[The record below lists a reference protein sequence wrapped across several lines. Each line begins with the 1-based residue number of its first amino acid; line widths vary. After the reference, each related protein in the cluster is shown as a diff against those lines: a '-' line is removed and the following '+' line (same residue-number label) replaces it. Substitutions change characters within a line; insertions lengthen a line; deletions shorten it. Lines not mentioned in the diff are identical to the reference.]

1 MTDSETVIDGEQ
13 RGPSDRLRESRV
25 LALVPDAWG
34 ECRGGKTVAHT
45 GAMKARRAE
54 RPVIERRSIAAI
66 EDIEALAT
74 KAARY
79 DAIETAL
86 LNGKLFS
93 ALQQL
98 NGKHSSES
106 VGVLVDNFL
115 PTLRELS
122 FEMYCRAIRPVLE
135 DLLRTTHDYARRA
148 GDQHLE
154 PAAHCLQ
161 SPWGERADAAFV
173 RPADVRVD
181 DELVYAQYGQR
192 AMHLDLYRPAKP
204 PRHPI
209 PAVVVIPGGAWHHG
223 DGKGFA
229 FIAAALAQAGFAA
242 ACIQYRTSQ
251 EAPFPAAVQDAKA
264 AVRWLRAN
272 AEAYRID
279 PDAIGAIGG
288 SAGARLA
295 AMLATSDA
303 AADLEG
309 GGGNAG
315 VSSRISAAIAMAPGV
330 DLVDL
335 TPYPKQALMAMEPFL
350 GVPLERHLDARRRA
364 LPASYV
370 TGEAAP
376 ILLVHSD
383 VDPGPPYGQS
393 LLMRE
398 SVPRRWRARG
408 ATDDFRRAARPLE
421 LSTLVSA
428 DHGASDCVSEGRSLL
443 RHVDV
448 AKYRSRLGCEGWR
461 RRRDAHPA

>member
-1 MTDSETVIDGEQ
+1 M
-13 RGPSDRLRESRV
+13 
-25 LALVPDAWG
+25 
-34 ECRGGKTVAHT
+34 AHT

-54 RPVIERRSIAAI
+54 RPVIERRSILEALKATDPDIFTKVPALDDVACREQEFSERIAAI
-66 EDIEALAT
+66 QDIEALAT

-86 LNGKLFS
+86 LNGELFS

-98 NGKHSSES
+98 NTKHSSES

-115 PTLRELS
+115 PTLRVLS

-135 DLLRTTHDYARRA
+135 DLLRTTHDYAMRA
-148 GDQHLE
+148 GHQNLE
-154 PAAHCLQ
+154 PPAHCLQ

-173 RPADVRVD
+173 RAADVRVD

-209 PAVVVIPGGAWHHG
+209 PAVVVIPGGASQHG
-223 DGKGFA
+223 GGKGFA

-272 AEAYRID
+272 AGAYRID

-309 GGGNAG
+309 DGGNAG

-330 DLVDL
+330 NFVDL

-350 GVPLERHLDARRRA
+350 GVPLERHLNARRRV
-364 LPASYV
+364 PASYV
-370 TGEAAP
+370 TGQAAP

-398 SVPRRWRARG
+398 KY
-408 ATDDFRRAARPLE
+408 RAAGAHAELLTISGGPHDPWNYQRWFPLIME
-421 LSTLVSA
+421 RAIAFLKG
-428 DHGASDCVSEGRSLL
+428 DRS
-443 RHVDV
+443 VDT
-448 AKYRSRLGCEGWR
+448 
-461 RRRDAHPA
+461 